1 MACERDGRSLL
12 LGLVGAGLDASRTPA
27 MHEAEAQA
35 QGLRCLYQRI
45 DMTRL
50 GLSVDEL
57 PGLLTAAERM
67 GFTGV
72 NITHPCKQAVLPLLT
87 EISDDAR
94 AIGAVNTVVFE
105 RGGRSGHNTD
115 WSGFEQSMRNGL
127 PDVRLGRVVQLGAG
141 GAGSATA
148 YAVMRMGAE
157 ELTVIDVVSDRA
169 RQLAERMASIF
180 GRPVRAA
187 QDVAQALE
195 DADGLIHAT
204 PTGMTGHPG
213 LPLPASCLRQD
224 IWVSDVVY
232 FPIDTELLRAARRT
246 GCRTL
251 DGRGMAVHQAV
262 DAFRLFTGVA
272 ARPDRMRATFDAFD
286 APAARRS

>member
-1 MACERDGRSLL
+1 MACEPDARSLL
-12 LGLVGAGLDASRTPA
+12 LGLIGEALDASRTPA

-45 DMTRL
+45 DLTRL
-50 GLSVDEL
+50 GLSVEAL
-57 PGLLTAAERM
+57 PDLLTAAERM
-67 GFTGV
+67 GFSGV

-87 EISDDAR
+87 DISADAR

-115 WSGFEQSMRNGL
+115 WSGFQHSMRDGL

-148 YAVMRMGAE
+148 YAVMRMGVE
-157 ELTVIDVVSDRA
+157 ELTVIDVLRDRA
-169 RQLAERMASIF
+169 LQLAERVASIF

-204 PTGMTGHPG
+204 PTGMRAHPG
-213 LPLPASCLRQD
+213 LPLPASCLRPD
-224 IWVSDVVY
+224 LWVADVVY
-232 FPIDTELLRAARRT
+232 FPIDTELLRAARRA

-251 DGRGMAVHQAV
+251 DGRGMAVHQAI
-262 DAFRLFTGVA
+262 DAFRLFAGMA
-272 ARPDRMRATFDAFD
+272 ARPERMRATFDAFD
-286 APAARRS
+286 APPVRQH